1 MNSPNPSHPNTL
13 DTDVKRKIQNLKI
26 NTLIEGLQVRS
37 TMQLAMGELTMTE
50 YLAAKAAV
58 RYAITTLD
66 KWHAVDWN
74 AMCDHH
80 DNMMEIERNKS

>member
-1 MNSPNPSHPNTL
+1 MNNPNLSHPVTP
-13 DTDVKRKIQNLKI
+13 DTDVKQNIKI

-37 TMQLAMGELTMTE
+37 RMQLAMGELTMTE

-66 KWHAVDWN
+66 RWNAVDWN
-74 AMCDHH
+74 AIYDHH
-80 DNMMEIERNKS
+80 DMMEIERNKS